1 MKPRLA
7 AAALLAALVAIGA
20 LIWVNSGGP
29 TYTVDAVFANVN
41 GLVDTGNVEVA
52 GFNVGEI
59 TGISVRMGGY
69 PHVTMSISDSYRLK
83 QGARAVIE
91 LGSLAGQLNR
101 FIALSNGTGPP
112 LPDGATIPLSHTDGP
127 VEIDQFLSALTPKV
141 RTELRGLLHDT
152 VHILN
157 GRGPDIERALRY
169 SAPAFDQTANLFK
182 DVSADGAA
190 LRELVDRA
198 SAGAQA
204 VAQEPADVQDTVDK
218 LAQLLDTAAAR
229 QTQLGETLRGL
240 SPAFSSTRTALHT
253 FQGSIPT
260 FTRLIDAARP
270 ALKAIDPFA
279 QALRTTAPLSLP
291 VFRTA
296 LHLVAAF
303 RRHSGAIATLLGP
316 PLPTTLE
323 QLNGGLTGINPV
335 FDQLR
340 ARAPDVL
347 GWIPLL
353 GDASANYNENGH
365 GWLVLAYP
373 RPAPQTPVSSPSCAA
388 GWLLR
393 PFDRLP
399 GQLACDPWTDYY
411 KTFVGGAKPASS
423 YLTAAQQAPWPGE
436 FP

>member
-1 MKPRLA
+1 MKRKLA
-7 AAALLAALVAIGA
+7 AAALLTALVAIGA
-20 LIWVNSGGP
+20 VIWANAGGP
-29 TYTVDAVFANVN
+29 TYTVHAVFGNVN

-52 GFNVGEI
+52 GFDVGEI
-59 TGISVRMGGY
+59 TGISVRMGSY
-69 PHVTMSISDSYRLK
+69 PRVTMQITDSYPLR

-101 FIALSNGTGPP
+101 YIALENGTGPP
-112 LPDGATIPLSHTDGP
+112 LKPGATIPLKNTDGP

-141 RTELRGLLHDT
+141 RGELRNLLHDT
-152 VHILN
+152 VHTLN
-157 GRGPDIERALRY
+157 GRGPDIEQALRY
-169 SAPAFDQTANLFK
+169 SATAFDQTANLFK
-182 DVSADGAA
+182 DVSADGPA

-198 SAGAQA
+198 ANGAQA
-204 VAQEPADVQDTVDK
+204 VASEPADVEDTVDK
-218 LAQLLDTAAAR
+218 LGQLLDVAAAR
-229 QTQLGETLRGL
+229 QAQLGQSLQRLPDAFGATNTALQTFR
-240 SPAFSSTRTALHT
+240 SSIPAFN
-253 FQGSIPT
+253 G
-260 FTRLIDAARP
+260 LINAARP
-270 ALKAIDPFA
+270 ALSAIDPFA
-279 QALRTTAPLSLP
+279 HALRQTAPLTLP
-291 VFRTA
+291 VFRAA
-296 LHLVAAF
+296 LSLVAAF
-303 RRHSGAIATLLGP
+303 REHSGAIASLLGP
-316 PLPTTLE
+316 PLPSTLQ
-323 QLNGGLTGINPV
+323 QLNGGLAGINPV

-353 GDASANYNENGH
+353 GDASANYNANGH

-373 RPAPQTPVSSPSCAA
+373 RPAPQVPVSYGSCSA

-411 KTFVGGAKPASS
+411 KTFIAGAKPVTS